1 MNYIAESTETGF
13 RDEQLA
19 ATAFDAI
26 QILTTVPPE
35 KLQVTAHNGWLCLN
49 GAVTWQHQRNTV
61 EDVTR
66 HLPGVRGLTDF
77 IEVEDR
83 K

>member
-1 MNYIAESTETGF
+1 MNQIADLTQAHIKDNE
-13 RDEQLA
+13 LA

-26 QILTTVPPE
+26 QILTTVPAE
-35 KLQVTAHNGWLCLN
+35 NLQVTAHDGWLCLN
-49 GAVTWQHQRNTV
+49 GTIMWQHQRNTV

-66 HLPGVRGLTDF
+66 HLPGVRGLTDA

-83 K
+83 A